1 MTADVS
7 PPSGTLPQ
15 PVISIKR
22 SGEGTLTNRI
32 LVMYISENNT
42 LDNRI
47 STDGGAKWSSDPD
60 YKPTDR
66 FRPSLTP
73 PWSLNV
79 TGVNVVDVVTD
90 TGVELYRNRYATE
103 SNGEGWSD
111 EWQGEEQVPGSSAS
125 SLSATN
131 SQIVGG
137 QGNNH
142 LDFVWELDQQAVCY
156 QRRSFYTGQWS
167 AMQEFNGSNYQKPT
181 ISYLNSDN
189 VVVVW
194 TDGTDV
200 LQAKYTESSN
210 SWSGVSNLGAGV
222 DPHISTSG
230 GDIEPDKA
238 KYIYRDASS
247 FPYALNTQSGA
258 AFQKV
263 IAGGNVLPETYA
275 RRISATDTLTGAG
288 FLVELETP
296 KVKTTSGNLYE
307 LPFVVTNDTLLNLSL
322 NNLAPY
328 LNTQS
333 GTLPLDSDS
342 LIFEVKIHSKD
353 AALLGTAGNLIP
365 TVTVR
370 PDATPGLALPV
381 QLANLKV
388 TPKLIQRKSVGLR
401 TLKGQ
406 MMHLEMEMQ
415 GLNKNRSSLIPV
427 LTHVHYIN
435 QGTQLTKGVLD
446 DRGTLIEVPSQFSL
460 AQNYPNPFNPSTVI
474 RYALPQPRFV
484 TLRVYNV
491 QGQEIVTL
499 VEKEQLAGRYQ
510 VQWDGLDRRG
520 APVAAGLYFYRL
532 EAGEFRA
539 VRRMVL
545 LK

>member
-1 MTADVS
+1 M
-7 PPSGTLPQ
+7 
-15 PVISIKR
+15 
-22 SGEGTLTNRI
+22 
-32 LVMYISENNT
+32 
-42 LDNRI
+42 
-47 STDGGAKWSSDPD
+47 
-60 YKPTDR
+60 
-66 FRPSLTP
+66 
-73 PWSLNV
+73 
-79 TGVNVVDVVTD
+79 VDVVTD
-90 TGVELYRNRYATE
+90 TGLELYRNRYATE

-111 EWQGEEQVPGSSAS
+111 EWQGEELVPAS
-125 SLSATN
+125 SHPSYDAVIN
-131 SQIVGG
+131 AQIVGG

-142 LDFVWELDQQAVCY
+142 LDFIWELDQTIDGEFIEAVCY

-167 AMQEFNGSNYQKPT
+167 AMQEFSGSNYQIPT

-194 TDGTDV
+194 TDATDV

-222 DPHISTSG
+222 EPHISTSG
-230 GDIEPDKA
+230 GDIEPEQA
-238 KYIYRDASS
+238 KYIYRDASG

-263 IAGGNVLPETYA
+263 IAGDNVLPETYA

-288 FLVELETP
+288 FLVELEIP
-296 KVKTTSGNLYE
+296 KVKTAGGDLYE
-307 LPFVVTNDTLLNLSL
+307 LPFVATNDTLLNLSL
-322 NNLAPY
+322 DNLAPY

-342 LIFEVKIHSKD
+342 LILNIKIDSRD
-353 AALLGTAGNLIP
+353 AVSLSTAGDLIP
-365 TVTVR
+365 TVTLQPEGV
-370 PDATPGLALPV
+370 AESAVSLAL
-381 QLANLKV
+381 ANFKE
-388 TPKLIQRKSVGLR
+388 TPKLTRRKSLA
-401 TLKGQ
+401 LQALEGQ
-406 MMHLEMEMQ
+406 AVHLEVKMA
-415 GLNKNRSSLIPV
+415 GLNKTRSSLIPV
-427 LTHVHYIN
+427 LTHVHYLN
-435 QGTQLTKGVLD
+435 QGTQLTKGVLA
-446 DRGTLIEVPSQFSL
+446 DRGTLIEGPSEFSL

-474 RYALPQPRFV
+474 RYALPQPGFV

-510 VQWDGLDRRG
+510 VQWDGLDRRS

-532 EAGEFRA
+532 EAGEFRD
-539 VRRMVL
+539 VKRMVL